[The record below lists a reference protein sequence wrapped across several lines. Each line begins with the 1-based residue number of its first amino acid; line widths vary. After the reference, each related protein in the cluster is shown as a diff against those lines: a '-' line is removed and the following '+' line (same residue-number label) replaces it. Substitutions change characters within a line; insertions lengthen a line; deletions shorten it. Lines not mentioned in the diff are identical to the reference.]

1 MKKIKVKKKKEKKTK
16 RKDSVYETNK
26 YVYNFQQYEII
37 RSIAENIFTGKITLD
52 NVDKDQSVLLNDF
65 IDFNERTNQKIYRK
79 KLKRDII
86 ESLKVLYEGRETV
99 LNAFKS

>member
-1 MKKIKVKKKKEKKTK
+1 MKE
-16 RKDSVYETNK
+16 
-26 YVYNFQQYEII
+26 Q
-37 RSIAENIFTGKITLD
+37 
-52 NVDKDQSVLLNDF
+52 
-65 IDFNERTNQKIYRK
+65 NQKIYRK